1 MSQSKE
7 VPFVS
12 FPTALA
18 PGSPSVSEDAG
29 CWPVLSYSGLKVCVL
44 GLEGHRSHLVLIC
57 PTIPEWAAV
66 PCHPD
71 ARTPTRTC
79 HNQQQ
84 GRASFKGGDSVQIS
98 RGEIVPGFKKH
109 AQRASG
115 LLIQITGSKASRKPL
130 YWCPL
135 AECGECWSK
144 RPGFKRI
151 IENHHV
157 SLCLSLV
164 RASEVDGARQGC
176 LRAFSQQRAWK
187 PPCLEETKNLTSK
200 RWRSQANQLAVT
212 SWVLESFA
220 SAS

>member
-1 MSQSKE
+1 M
-7 VPFVS
+7 PFPS

-18 PGSPSVSEDAG
+18 PGSPSVSEDTG

-57 PTIPEWAAV
+57 RTMPIPEWADV
-66 PCHPD
+66 PSPGCLH
-71 ARTPTRTC
+71 T
-79 HNQQQ
+79 HV
-84 GRASFKGGDSVQIS
+84 RATNSNKVVVPSREETVQIS

-130 YWCPL
+130 YRCAL
-135 AECGECWSK
+135 AECGECWRK
-144 RPGFKRI
+144 QPGFKRI
-151 IENHHV
+151 IENHHL

-200 RWRSQANQLAVT
+200 QWRSQANQLAVT
-212 SWVLESFA
+212 SWY
-220 SAS
+220 